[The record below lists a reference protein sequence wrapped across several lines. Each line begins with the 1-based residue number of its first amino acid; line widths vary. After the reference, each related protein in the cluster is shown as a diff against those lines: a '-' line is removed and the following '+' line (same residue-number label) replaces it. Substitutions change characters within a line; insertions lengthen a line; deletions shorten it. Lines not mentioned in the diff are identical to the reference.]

1 MDWFNAAVVVEE
13 VYGGEIN
20 MREGCFVCPFCD
32 EIIYASDQRGHD
44 WSECPVCGECFEVM

>member
-1 MDWFNAAVVVEE
+1 MDWFEAAVIVEE

-20 MREGCFVCPFCD
+20 MREGYFVCPFCD
-32 EIIYASDQRGHD
+32 EIIYASDWRGHD